1 MSEGERESVREIS
14 RREREGERDGER
26 ESERESERGD
36 GCRGIAACKESRH
49 RVASV
54 LELR

>member
-1 MSEGERESVREIS
+1 M
-14 RREREGERDGER
+14 RERERERECERDRRER